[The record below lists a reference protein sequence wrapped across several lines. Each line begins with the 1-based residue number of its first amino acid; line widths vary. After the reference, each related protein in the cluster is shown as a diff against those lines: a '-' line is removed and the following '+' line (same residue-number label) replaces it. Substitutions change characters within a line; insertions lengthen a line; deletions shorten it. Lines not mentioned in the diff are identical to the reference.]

1 MSLFYST
8 LCWGTEESFSSNRT
22 ATDLNS
28 QERFALAWEQS
39 SSAASGQ
46 GNKPWEK
53 VPWAEGLLLANPA
66 LPCSQ
71 LHAAQQTQQWGW
83 GVSNIMQEACDRFRA
98 HILQLLLSWPAPY
111 GMSPGEI
118 LQSSLQGGRRG
129 QHGAE
134 RDLPIWA
141 APAQPC
147 CCFYFHAVGDWV
159 DIESSPF
166 LADTN
171 ASPMLTQGRTWNPTN
186 LVNSNHEH
194 TSQ

>member
-28 QERFALAWEQS
+28 QKRFALAWEQS

-83 GVSNIMQEACDRFRA
+83 GLSNIMQETCDRFRA

-111 GMSPGEI
+111 GMNPGERYCS
-118 LQSSLQGGRRG
+118 QASKVGGEASMELRGIFPSG
-129 QHGAE
+129 QHW
-134 RDLPIWA
+134 LS
-141 APAQPC
+141 
-147 CCFYFHAVGDWV
+147 HAVVSTSTQWV
-159 DIESSPF
+159 TE
-166 LADTN
+166 
-171 ASPMLTQGRTWNPTN
+171 LT
-186 LVNSNHEH
+186 SNHH
-194 TSQ
+194 HF